1 MESASQIIRD
11 NGMNDMQA
19 EPRAAA
25 IAACREERIEGL
37 APDVKAHAAAVVGK
51 KDINGVV
58 TGSLDLDVDRTS
70 AAIGKGVCDR
80 IEEEI
85 GQQLSVWSRVAVDP
99 QIGLARDVQGQV
111 LLSQAR
117 PQAHDNLFR

>member
-1 MESASQIIRD
+1 MESTSQIIRD

-25 IAACREERIEGL
+25 IATCREERIEGL
-37 APDVKAHAAAVVGK
+37 APDVRVHAAAVVGK

-58 TGSLDLDVDRTS
+58 TGSLDFDVDSTS
-70 AAIGKGVCDR
+70 TVIGKGVRDR

-85 GQQLSVWSRVAVDP
+85 G
-99 QIGLARDVQGQV
+99 
-111 LLSQAR
+111 
-117 PQAHDNLFR
+117 